1 MNNYGKFANI
11 YDDLMTDFN
20 YEDWFKYIKDI
31 FKKYNIA
38 PKRIL
43 EMACGTG
50 NLSYYLAKEGYDL
63 TCFDLSPD
71 MLSKAYK
78 KLRKYKNVEIINQ
91 NMIDFNLKKTYEG
104 VISICD
110 SINYILKDEDL
121 IKTFENVW
129 KHLDEDGIFI
139 FDINSYYKLKHIIGN
154 NTFIEDREDVFYVWE
169 NFYEE
174 SEDICEFY
182 LTFFFKDKDNGE
194 KYERFHEMHTERAY
208 KVEEVEGLLYKVGFT
223 RVDYYKGFSFEKID
237 KSTERINFVAI
248 K

>member
-11 YDDLMTDFN
+11 YDGLMTDFN
-20 YEDWFKYIKDI
+20 YENWFKYIKNI
-31 FKKYNIA
+31 FDKYNIA

-71 MLSKAYK
+71 MLSQAYK

-91 NMIDFNLKKTYEG
+91 NMINFNLKKSYQA

-110 SINYILKDEDL
+110 SINYIIKEEDL
-121 IKTFENVW
+121 EKTFKNVW
-129 KHLDEDGIFI
+129 NHLDEDGIFI

-154 NTFIEDREDVFYVWE
+154 NTFIEDREDVFYIWE
-169 NFYEE
+169 NIYDVKK
-174 SEDICEFY
+174 DICEFY
-182 LTFFFKDKDNGE
+182 LTFFFKDDE
-194 KYERFHEMHTERAY
+194 VKYERFDEMHKERAY
-208 KVEEVEGLLYKVGFT
+208 KTDKIEELLYRVGFT
-223 RVDYYKGFSFEKID
+223 NVEYYEGFTFEKID
-237 KSTERINFVAI
+237 KKTERINFVAI